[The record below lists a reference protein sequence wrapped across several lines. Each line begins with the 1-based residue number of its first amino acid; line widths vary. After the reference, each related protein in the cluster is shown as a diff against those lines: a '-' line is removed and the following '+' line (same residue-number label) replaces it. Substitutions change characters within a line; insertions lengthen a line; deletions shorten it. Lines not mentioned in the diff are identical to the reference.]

1 MDREFAVRPVMRGP
15 PQPRAP
21 TLADT
26 EHVFHLGLMPV
37 GYDHAV
43 IAELLAVRKE
53 DGLAQVAVLDLSF
66 FPPIPL
72 PMEVVDHPL
81 VDMQRGREEVVEP
94 VVADLLVHLASDGPC
109 LAGTLTDDGFL
120 DGGAQGVEL
129 LVGLLL
135 EQVQRAYLLALEGQA
150 KAYQE
155 FAVDPAQACVS
166 LGVHLDPPS
175 PCQGQGLIRSQG
187 HLEQRA
193 YPACRDRGQEGK
205 LGLLEGLEVVKRD
218 VALVQDYGEAG
229 GRPGE
234 GALGGPC

>member
-15 PQPRAP
+15 PQPRPP

-26 EHVFHLGLMPV
+26 EQVFHLGLMPV
-37 GYDHAV
+37 GHNHAV
-43 IAELLAVRKE
+43 IAEILAVRKE
-53 DGLAQVAVLDLSF
+53 DGLTEVAVLHLSLF
-66 FPPIPL
+66 SPIPL
-72 PMEVVDHPL
+72 PMEVGDRPVL
-81 VDMQRGREEVVEP
+81 DMQRGSEEVVEP
-94 VVADLLVHLASDGPC
+94 VVTDQLVHFTSDGSF

-135 EQVQRAYLLALEGQA
+135 EQVQRAYLLAIEGRA

-229 GRPGE
+229 GRLGE
-234 GALGGPC
+234 EPLADHV